1 MKQTLVILLSTLCLA
16 APVVARADKAAEP
29 QAGSFDCAKEP
40 APVLNGSGGTAKFV
54 GTCDKIVINGSAYTV
69 AIESA
74 KHVAVNGSS
83 NTVEIGSADK
93 ISVVGSGNTV
103 SYKQGLSGAKAK
115 VSSVGAG
122 NKVSKVK

>member
-1 MKQTLVILLSTLCLA
+1 MKQTLVILMSTLFLA
-16 APVVARADKAAEP
+16 APAVARAEP
-29 QAGSFDCAKEP
+29 EAGTFDCAKEP
-40 APVLNGSGGTAKFV
+40 APVLNGSGGTAKFI
-54 GTCDKIVINGSAYTV
+54 GTCDKIVINGSGYTV
-69 AIESA
+69 AVESA

-103 SYKQGLSGAKAK
+103 SYKKGLSSAKPK

-122 NKVSKVK
+122 NKVAKVK